1 MRKTSLRPHKEF
13 FGFMIFL
20 ALIGSLVWLT
30 HSSASTSSGDAISES
45 STSPQTPNRG
55 PRNKPT
61 PRCPH
66 CAPAGSQ
73 EIYIPLIDLPEAGGS
88 EIVFNSRSPQ
98 AMSVTPIFYKQ
109 NGTMIT
115 GDPVSVDSAEIRY
128 VNIKQLLPERYRHE
142 RDWGGFSLSY
152 NGFNREMWSQ
162 FRFLNVNGGTNVDEF
177 FTVKSEA
184 RANQFEAAWWMPEKS
199 EAIVALGN
207 ITGAPTSA
215 VVTLADGRSKTVT
228 LAPHATEILRN
239 KNQQEAGTDSVSI
252 SVTGPAGSIIPTGLV
267 TAKDGSFNSV
277 IRFYDPSAA
286 KQPNLYGN
294 GFRVR
299 GNTPHMVLKNTSSN
313 SIAVVPKFTP
323 LNGSSPFSLPQV
335 SLPANATTEV
345 DLTPLLGAS
354 LRRHDLDVV
363 SIEVTN
369 WAAPGSVIGSLYG
382 INEET
387 GMNYDIPLRDSGL
400 VRTMTGSYP
409 WKIDNDFT
417 TVVYITNI
425 SDQEAQFIGEINSH
439 GVKVALDPKKLKPG
453 ETVVFDMA
461 RFRDQ
466 QTADASGNKL
476 QSDATQG
483 QFKWSIFGVT
493 NGKLLLV
500 GRAEM
505 VSRSQHISTSYSCN
519 DPCPP
524 YIWGYLDPFLR
535 IPIMPKSSTAPLSA
549 WSIAQYDSGYT
560 IGPYSGAAS
569 WSSDSY
575 TVSVNPDSGHST
587 TVTGDDT
594 GPGCVTADMGS
605 QERYSWD
612 GQNCYD
618 NGFADPIGETDCTTV
633 FTFTIDSTV
642 LSIQPTGAGGQNT
655 ATITIRTNPRLEG
668 ESVHLSLSAG
678 SSTGGHV
685 SHSGTRPLGTL
696 AATSGTTNELGAFQ
710 TIYTAPIF
718 GGDVIISG
726 TVGGI
731 PAEQSVEVIIAVS
744 GLSEL
749 GASADYS
756 LVGQTTTHPSNHWGT
771 ATAITNLPLIASDYL
786 AQFPGA
792 DILHYN
798 DMSLIWGGKFDFDG
812 SNWCSTCAHDEHR
825 MGINCDVFSG
835 NVPTSRWSAL
845 TAIFAQR
852 HSPNFLDETAS
863 ASHWHLRFQ

>member
-1 MRKTSLRPHKEF
+1 MRKSSLRPHKEF
-13 FGFMIFL
+13 VVFIIFL